1 MYFSVE
7 VYKKDRVTF
16 VASCP
21 EMGVFSY
28 GLCVEQAVDRLKQ
41 VVQFYIDSSQEMGL
55 SLEELGVR
63 SPWGEEGAATGDAP
77 RPASPAAKIEAAEDD
92 EDEGPARRFQ
102 AAH

>member
-1 MYFSVE
+1 MYFSVK
-7 VYKKDRVTF
+7 VYKKDRQTF

-28 GLCVEQAVDRLKQ
+28 GGTVEQAVDRLKR

-55 SLEELGVR
+55 SLEDLGVR
-63 SPWGEEGAATGDAP
+63 SPWGEDGQATGDAA
-77 RPASPAAKIEAAEDD
+77 RPAAKPADPTEDD
-92 EDEGPARRFQ
+92 DEGPARRFQ

>member
-7 VYKKDRVTF
+7 VYKKDKLTF

-28 GLCVEQAVDRLKQ
+28 GGTVEQAVDRLKR

-55 SLEELGVR
+55 SLEDLGVR
-63 SPWGEEGAATGDAP
+63 SPWGEEGQATGDAA
-77 RPASPAAKIEAAEDD
+77 RPSAPPPTVSDEEDD
-92 EDEGPARRFQ
+92 APPRRFQ